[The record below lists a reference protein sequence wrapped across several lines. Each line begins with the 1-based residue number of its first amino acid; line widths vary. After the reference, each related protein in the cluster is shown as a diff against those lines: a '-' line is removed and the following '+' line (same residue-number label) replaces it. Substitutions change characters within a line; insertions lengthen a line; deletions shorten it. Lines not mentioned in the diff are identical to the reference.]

1 MEFNYIIKTNKSSL
15 KTTNHDYKELIE
27 KCILEI
33 EDKLIINP
41 EIIVYGKK
49 CNQHR
54 NVAFFSNTSIG
65 YHYSNQLA
73 KSIKLTKNLEI
84 LLNNINQKFNSD
96 FNGILINKYKDGC
109 DSIGPHSDDEK
120 NLGNIGVL
128 SISYGSTRN
137 FRIRDKTT
145 KKIIC
150 NLNTNDEEIIIMD
163 GNFQKEFLHEI
174 PAQKKIKQPRYSF
187 TFRKHLK

>member
-1 MEFNYIIKTNKSSL
+1 MDFNYVIKTNKSSL
-15 KTTNHDYKELIE
+15 KTINHDYKELIE

-33 EDKLIINP
+33 EDKLIVNP

-54 NVAFFSNTSIG
+54 NVGFFSNTSIG
-65 YHYSNQLA
+65 YYYSNKLA
-73 KSIKLTKNLEI
+73 KSIKLTENLEI
-84 LLNNINQKFNSD
+84 LLNNINKKFNSD

-109 DSIGPHSDDEK
+109 DSIGAHSDDEE
-120 NLGNIGVL
+120 NLGNVGVL

-137 FRIRDKTT
+137 FRIRDKKTR
-145 KKIIC
+145 KIIY
-150 NLNTNDEEIIIMD
+150 NLNTNDQEIIIMD
-163 GNFQKEFLHEI
+163 GDFQKEFLHEI
-174 PAQKKIKQPRYSF
+174 PAQKKIKESRYSF